1 MIKKDKN
8 IVLTLSELRNLT
20 GISDATVSRLR
31 GEKEPIRSF
40 NINLLKKRVND
51 EGIKIVT
58 DEDLRLIIIYK
69 IYSHIPTSNGR
80 FKHMKD
86 SIEELN
92 LILSDHQSE
101 EVIERLKKILQQK
114 IECLEKLKNTTG
126 DNLLHLIKTL
136 EENKII

>member
-1 MIKKDKN
+1 
-8 IVLTLSELRNLT
+8 
-20 GISDATVSRLR
+20 
-31 GEKEPIRSF
+31 
-40 NINLLKKRVND
+40 
-51 EGIKIVT
+51 
-58 DEDLRLIIIYK
+58 
-69 IYSHIPTSNGR
+69 
-80 FKHMKD
+80 MKD

>member
-69 IYSHIPTSNGR
+69 I
-80 FKHMKD
+80 
-86 SIEELN
+86 
-92 LILSDHQSE
+92 
-101 EVIERLKKILQQK
+101 
-114 IECLEKLKNTTG
+114 
-126 DNLLHLIKTL
+126 
-136 EENKII
+136 